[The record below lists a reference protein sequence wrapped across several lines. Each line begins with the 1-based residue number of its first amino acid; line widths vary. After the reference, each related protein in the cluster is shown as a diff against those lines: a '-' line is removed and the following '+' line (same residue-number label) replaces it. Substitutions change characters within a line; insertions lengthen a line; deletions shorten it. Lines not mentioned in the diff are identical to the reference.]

1 MSNENE
7 KKPLSLSPR
16 GKLELKKGVEAD
28 KVVQSFSHGRQK
40 EVAVERRKKRIVGPG
55 SEHHGVEGSSQTVA
69 APAAPADTS
78 SKVMLDDERMHRL
91 QALQNAQR
99 EADEQRRRQD
109 ADRTTAETEVRKAA
123 DADAGRNGPAAE
135 AADSAELTPAP
146 QAAAPVTPAPQAARP
161 AQPARPAEPER
172 PAQAAVFR
180 APDQQRAID
189 RTPPRSGASGH
200 SMGRTSSDGQ
210 SAVFRSGPRP
220 PRDGQSAVLPPRQPR
235 ETQGREGA
243 PRDGQSAVFQARPQ
257 REGGFNRDGGAPR
270 EGGFNRDRDGQR
282 DTRPPRE
289 GGFSRDGQPRGD
301 GAARPPRDGQRDG
314 RPGGFSRDGQ
324 GAGPRPPREG
334 GFNRDGARPAGAGP
348 RGPSTGAPGAGANQF
363 GPPALTKN
371 EHPLRD
377 DRGAARR
384 VEVDRDEDTEE
395 QRRNR
400 AAVKVAPKRT
410 AGPGTPATVQ
420 KRQGKLNVSAA
431 LSGDEESARG
441 RSVAALRRAAQKEKR
456 KAQQMQ
462 KAPEKVVRDVVVP
475 DTITVQELANRM
487 AERSGNVIK
496 ALMKLGVMATINHT
510 IDADTA
516 ELVAQEFGHEVKRIS
531 EADIEIGLDTGA
543 DVDVDLMSRPPVVT
557 VMGHVDHGKT
567 SLLDALRHTDVVSG
581 EAGGITQHIGAYQ
594 VTMRSGAKITFIDT
608 PGHEAFTAMR
618 ARGARVTDIV
628 ILVVAADDGIMPQ
641 TIEAIRHAKAAG
653 VPIVVAVNKMD
664 KPAANPER
672 VRMELLQHEVVVEQM
687 GGDVQ
692 CIEISAKQRLNL
704 EKLEEAVLLQAEIL
718 ELRANPDRAAEGTI
732 VEAKME
738 KGRGSVATVLVRRGT
753 LRVGDVFVAG
763 KEWGRVRAM
772 IDDKGNRVEEAGPA
786 TPVEII
792 GLQGVP
798 AAGDDFIVTED
809 EAKARDVAAY
819 RQRKERE
826 AAAVKAA
833 RGSMEQMFAKIQAG
847 EAKELPVV
855 IKGDVQGSVEALI
868 GTLEKIGTE
877 AVKVKVLHSAVGA
890 INESDV
896 TLAKAS
902 DALIVG
908 FNVRA
913 NPQAREMARRES
925 IDIRY
930 YSIIYDVAEDMKRA
944 LTGMLEPTFKEK
956 FIGYAAIREV
966 FNITKVGKVAGCM
979 VTEGVIKRGC
989 KVRLLRDNVV
999 IHEGDLGQLKRFK
1012 DDVREVRE
1020 GFECGMSL
1028 ASYGDIQVGDV
1039 IECFEMEQIATEL

>member
-7 KKPLSLSPR
+7 KKPLSLSSR

-55 SEHHGVEGSSQTVA
+55 SEPHGVESAPQA

-78 SKVMLDDERMHRL
+78 SKVMLDDERLHRL
-91 QALQNAQR
+91 QVLQNAKR
-99 EADEQRRRQD
+99 EEDEVRRRQD
-109 ADRTTAETEVRKAA
+109 AERA
-123 DADAGRNGPAAE
+123 AAE
-135 AADSAELTPAP
+135 AEARKASGAEAAP
-146 QAAAPVTPAPQAARP
+146 SRASEDAAAPSAPVASAPAAAAPAPAPQAARP

-189 RTPPRSGASGH
+189 RTPQRSATGH
-200 SMGRTSSDGQ
+200 SMGRTSGDGQ
-210 SAVFRSGPRP
+210 SAVFRAGPRP
-220 PRDGQSAVLPPRQPR
+220 SRDGQSAVLAPRPPREAQSR
-235 ETQGREGA
+235 DGGS
-243 PRDGQSAVFQARPQ
+243 RDGQSAVFQARPP
-257 REGGFNRDGGAPR
+257 REGGFNRDGAPR

-282 DTRPPRE
+282 DARPPRE
-289 GGFSRDGQPRGD
+289 GGFSRDGQQRD
-301 GAARPPRDGQRDG
+301 GNRPPREGQRDA

-324 GAGPRPPREG
+324 NTGPRPPREG
-334 GFNRDGARPAGAGP
+334 GFNRDGARPAGGGP
-348 RGPSTGAPGAGANQF
+348 RGPSAGAPGAAANQF

-371 EHPLRD
+371 EHPIRD

-400 AAVKVAPKRT
+400 AAAKVAPKRT

-531 EADIEIGLDTGA
+531 EADIEIGLDAGA
-543 DVDVDLMSRPPVVT
+543 DVDVDLLPRPPVVT

-653 VPIVVAVNKMD
+653 VPMVVAVNKMD

-672 VRMELLQHEVVVEQM
+672 VRMELLNHEVVVEQM

-718 ELRANPDRAAEGTI
+718 DLRANPERAAEGTI

-868 GTLEKIGTE
+868 GTLEKIGTD

-913 NPQAREMARRES
+913 NPQAREMARREG

-930 YSIIYDVAEDMKRA
+930 YSIIYDVAEDMRRA

>member
-7 KKPLSLSPR
+7 KKPLSLSSR
-16 GKLELKKGVEAD
+16 GKLELKKSVEAD

-40 EVAVERRKKRIVGPG
+40 EVAVERRKKRSVGPG
-55 SEHHGVEGSSQTVA
+55 SEHHGVEDAPQAVA
-69 APAAPADTS
+69 APAASADAGA
-78 SKVMLDDERMHRL
+78 KVMLDEERLHRL

-99 EADEQRRRQD
+99 EADEIRRRQD
-109 ADRTTAETEVRKAA
+109 AERAAAEAEARKAA
-123 DADAGRNGPAAE
+123 GADAAPSRPVDAAAE
-135 AADSAELTPAP
+135 AGVSQAVAAQAPSIPAP
-146 QAAAPVTPAPQAARP
+146 AAQQPVRP
-161 AQPARPAEPER
+161 VQPARPAEPER

-189 RTPPRSGASGH
+189 RTPQRSSATGH
-200 SMGRTSSDGQ
+200 SMGRTSGDGQ
-210 SAVFRSGPRP
+210 SAVFRPGPRP
-220 PRDGQSAVLPPRQPR
+220 VRDGQSAVLPPRPPR
-235 ETQGREGA
+235 EPQAREAG

-257 REGGFNRDGGAPR
+257 REGGFSRDGGAPR
-270 EGGFNRDRDGQR
+270 EGGFNRDGQR
-282 DTRPPRE
+282 DARPPRE
-289 GGFSRDGQPRGD
+289 GGFSRDGQQRD
-301 GAARPPRDGQRDG
+301 ATRPPRDGQRDG

-348 RGPSTGAPGAGANQF
+348 RGPSVGAPGAAANQF

-371 EHPLRD
+371 EHPVRD

-384 VEVDRDEDTEE
+384 VTADRDEDTEE

-400 AAVKVAPKRT
+400 AAAKVAPKRA
-410 AGPGTPATVQ
+410 AGPGTPVVVQ

-543 DVDVDLMSRPPVVT
+543 DVDVDLVSRPPVVT

-567 SLLDALRHTDVVSG
+567 SLLDALRQTDVVSG

-664 KPAANPER
+664 KPSANPER

-704 EKLEEAVLLQAEIL
+704 EKLEEAVLLQAEVL

-868 GTLEKIGTE
+868 GTLEKIGTD

-913 NPQAREMARRES
+913 NPQAREMARREG